1 MRRFAIA
8 MVFFASFML
17 TIRGLS
23 QDNASSSTPPA
34 ATVSQDSGKETAPP
48 DQQNSEPVLTVCGPK
63 NQEPCADGPPRMI
76 EHPVPEYSKEAREK
90 RIQGTV
96 VLSLV
101 VGSDGLPRDIRVVQY
116 LGYGLDG
123 EAVKAVEKWTF
134 EPATM
139 HGKPVAV
146 RINVQVEFRL
156 RDDSSS
162 GGGFFRRVT
171 APGSRVRFNEGSGT
185 LDRRRWSSERDQCR
199 GASLRNAT
207 VPKAR
212 NVKARHGSAGND

>member
-1 MRRFAIA
+1 MPPKSGTLFRIMHRFAIA
-8 MVFFASFML
+8 IVVFANFIL
-17 TIRGLS
+17 TTRGLS
-23 QDNASSSTPPA
+23 QDSASSSNPPA
-34 ATVSQDSGKETAPP
+34 ASASQESGKEAAPP
-48 DQQNSEPVLTVCGPK
+48 DQQNSEPVQQVCGPK
-63 NQEPCADGPPRMI
+63 NHEPCADGPPRMI
-76 EHPVPEYSKEAREK
+76 EHPNPEYSKEAREK
-90 RIQGTV
+90 KIQGTV

-101 VGSDGLPRDIRVVQY
+101 VGADGLPRDIRVVQY

-162 GGGFFRRVT
+162 GGGFFPAGHGPRV
-171 APGSRVRFNEGSGT
+171 SRP
-185 LDRRRWSSERDQCR
+185 
-199 GASLRNAT
+199 A
-207 VPKAR
+207 
-212 NVKARHGSAGND
+212 